1 MAAPMNLESCV
12 QNYIENTVTDQKTTI
27 SSVTKDIVN
36 NEVKLVTFIENLQK
50 YLTSTDVSIR
60 SRCVR
65 LIAEVLHQLP
75 NSHLNED
82 EVELLVTY
90 MCERLMDHHSV
101 QPPALYALLALS
113 GCKNFPD
120 GLASKICRIIFQN
133 VQNQSLSQSDRC
145 SVYTLIA
152 RFLDTR
158 MEELKKMEAD
168 FVLGFIQVMDTE
180 KDPRNL
186 MTCFQCARTIILNFS
201 LGVFVEEMFEVTSCY
216 FPIDFTPPPND
227 NYKITRD
234 DLIKG
239 LRGCLSATEKFAGYT
254 YPLLLEKLTS
264 DVQSAKLDSLQTLIE
279 CVELY
284 GIKPLKEF
292 QSSLYNCIKSEMFS
306 SGNQAIEQ
314 AALEALRGIV
324 LTLSKSLLAGPDG
337 PVYNYISEI
346 LQDCKRYMT
355 GEDNRLLVPVCRLLV
370 SCGEGSDSAC
380 CQVLQDVIPNLI
392 GLYNKS
398 SVNSQRK
405 LVLEMISRFVRVVGG
420 YSQGQCHKVFL
431 TYIPEL
437 STIIKSAL
445 IDSSSHLRMTGI
457 SGVKEMLKV
466 SGEDTQVYTELI
478 LDKTFNDEDK
488 DVRKSCLEPLKTIA
502 EMHTVV
508 LESTVIPKVLE
519 RLKDGLNNVLK
530 GSEDMDNE
538 INAVLSTVTISY
550 NSLVMVSK
558 ELLQVLSGTSTTGM
572 ENEKTEQRTNNL
584 VSCLLTVIQKNLDDK
599 KSLEYLYS
607 NVALNI
613 YKTVIQNSLCS
624 TSVLHSPRI
633 INSFS
638 RCVQCIAI
646 RCDNSQLQALYSLVT
661 KIFLHGSTSAI
672 DITDGTFNPLDVSS
686 PWQQTQ
692 VVSMVTPVIC
702 TCNEK
707 LIDEDEY
714 VQKLLHLSR
723 MSPHRTTQTEACKCL
738 AGIVNKHPDILQ
750 NIDLSDIEKTVQNK
764 TSESR
769 RSALQM
775 IIWFTKALVMRGHQ
789 RSQTMILF
797 LMSLLSDQDIGR
809 EVADGFNT
817 ILTDSDD
824 VLNRQMKAVTRMMY
838 KQRLFVENVSHLVKS
853 FDTTGQDTRKNY
865 LRVLSVMLKTLP
877 KQVLLNELPPL
888 FPLMVHSLLSD
899 DLELQTSTM
908 DTLYDLTH
916 DAPEVVAKHID
927 SLIPQLLKLA
937 KAQTSMKLR
946 QSALQCIGVLTVLP
960 THTVLPYKLHV
971 IKGLEK
977 ALDDKK
983 RLVRKEAV
991 TARNEWF
998 LLGTSK

>member
-1 MAAPMNLESCV
+1 MAAPMKLESCV
-12 QNYIENTVTDQKTTI
+12 QNYIENTVADQKSTI

-101 QPPALYALLALS
+101 QPPALHALLALS
-113 GCKNFPD
+113 GCKKFPD
-120 GLASKICRIIFQN
+120 GQASKICRIIFQN

-145 SVYTLIA
+145 NVYTLIA

-158 MEELKKMEAD
+158 LEELKKMEAD
-168 FVLGFIQVMDTE
+168 FVLGFIQLMDTE

-186 MTCFQCARTIILNFS
+186 MTCFQCARTIILSFS

-239 LRGCLSATEKFAGYT
+239 LRGCLSASEKFSEYT

-264 DVQSAKLDSLQTLIE
+264 DVQSAKLDSLQTLSE

-292 QSSLYNCIKSEMFS
+292 QTSLYNCIKSEIFS
-306 SGNQAIEQ
+306 SGNPAIEQ

-324 LTLSKSLLAGPDG
+324 RTLSKSLLEGPDG
-337 PVYNYISEI
+337 PVHNYILEI

-370 SCGEGSDSAC
+370 SCAEGSDSAC

-405 LVLEMISRFVRVVGG
+405 LVLEMISRFVRVVGT
-420 YSQGQCHKVFL
+420 YNQGQCHKVFL

-457 SGVKEMLKV
+457 SGVNEMLKV
-466 SGEDTQVYTELI
+466 SGEDTKVYTELI
-478 LDKTFNDEDK
+478 LDKTFNDQDK

-502 EMHTVV
+502 EKHTDV

-519 RLKDGLNNVLK
+519 RLKDGLKNVVK

-558 ELLQVLSGTSTTGM
+558 ELLQVLSGKSATGM
-572 ENEKTEQRTNNL
+572 ENDKAEQRTNNL

-599 KSLEYLYS
+599 KSFEYLYS
-607 NVALNI
+607 NVVLNI
-613 YKTVIQNSLCS
+613 YKTVIQNSLSS

-646 RCDNSQLQALYSLVT
+646 KCDNSQLQALYSLVT
-661 KIFLHGSTSAI
+661 KIFLHGSTSDI
-672 DITDGTFNPLDVSS
+672 DITDGSFNPLDVSS
-686 PWQQTQ
+686 PCQQTQ
-692 VVSMVTPVIC
+692 MVSMVTPVIC

-714 VQKLLHLSR
+714 VQKLLNLSR
-723 MSPHRTTQTEACKCL
+723 TSPHRTTQTEACKCL

-750 NIDLSDIEKTVQNK
+750 TIDLSDIEKTVQNK

-769 RSALQM
+769 LSDLQI
-775 IIWFTKALVMRGHQ
+775 IIWLTKALVMRGHQ
-789 RSQTMILF
+789 RAQTMILF
-797 LMSLLSDQDIGR
+797 LMSLLSDPDIGR
-809 EVADGFNT
+809 EAADGFNT

-824 VLNRQMKAVTRMMY
+824 VLNRQMKAVIRMMY

-865 LRVLSVMLKTLP
+865 LRVLSAMLKTLP
-877 KQVLLNELPPL
+877 KQVLINELPPL

-927 SLIPQLLKLA
+927 SLVPQLLKLA
-937 KAQTSMKLR
+937 KEQTSMKLR
-946 QSALQCIGVLTVLP
+946 QSALQCLGVLTVLP
-960 THTVLPYKLHV
+960 THTVLPYKVQV

-998 LLGTSK
+998 LLGTK

>member
-1 MAAPMNLESCV
+1 MLL
-12 QNYIENTVTDQKTTI
+12 TI
-27 SSVTKDIVN
+27 
-36 NEVKLVTFIENLQK
+36 
-50 YLTSTDVSIR
+50 
-60 SRCVR
+60 
-65 LIAEVLHQLP
+65 P
-75 NSHLNED
+75 
-82 EVELLVTY
+82 
-90 MCERLMDHHSV
+90 
-101 QPPALYALLALS
+101 S
-113 GCKNFPD
+113 GCKKFPD
-120 GLASKICRIIFQN
+120 GLADKICRIIFQN

-145 SVYTLIA
+145 TVYTLIA

-158 MEELKKMEAD
+158 LEELKKMEAD

-239 LRGCLSATEKFAGYT
+239 LRGCLSATEKFAEYT

-324 LTLSKSLLAGPDG
+324 QTLSKSLLVGPDG

-370 SCGEGSDSAC
+370 SCAEGSDSAC

-405 LVLEMISRFVRVVGG
+405 LVLEMISRFVTVVGG

-457 SGVKEMLKV
+457 SGVNEMLKV

-502 EMHTVV
+502 EMHTVI

-519 RLKDGLNNVLK
+519 RLKDGQKNVFK

-558 ELLQVLSGTSTTGM
+558 ELLEVLSGMSTTGM
-572 ENEKTEQRTNNL
+572 ESEKTEQRINNL
-584 VSCLLTVIQKNLDDK
+584 VSCLLTVIKKNLDDK
-599 KSLEYLYS
+599 KSFEYLYS
-607 NVALNI
+607 NFALNI

-646 RCDNSQLQALYSLVT
+646 GCDNSQLQALYSLVT

-714 VQKLLHLSR
+714 VQKLLNLSR
-723 MSPHRTTQTEACKCL
+723 MSPHRTTQAEACKCL

-775 IIWFTKALVMRGHQ
+775 IIWLTKALVMRGHQ

-797 LMSLLSDQDIGR
+797 LMSLLSDPDIGR

-865 LRVLSVMLKTLP
+865 LRVLSAMLKTLP

-937 KAQTSMKLR
+937 KEQTSMKLR

-960 THTVLPYKLHV
+960 AHTVLPYKLKV

-998 LLGTSK
+998 LLGTK